1 MTTITFRDSKMSSHH
16 SFHDLASYARRI
28 VDTWHQWQAARE
40 IESMPMDIRKDIGW
54 PSADAADDRKVM

>member
-1 MTTITFRDSKMSSHH
+1 MTTITFRDTKMSSHH
-16 SFHDLASYARRI
+16 ASHHLASYARKI
-28 VDTWHQWQAARE
+28 IDAWHQWQAARE